1 MLALWQVE
9 DDGMEIDRSG
19 FEVLDRSE
27 CFRLL
32 NSAGVGRIAVTSAS
46 LPLVLPLSYVMDG
59 DTIVVE
65 TGRGNPLESATAG
78 AVVGFEV
85 DNLHEHG
92 HCGWT
97 VMVTGVAR
105 EVQGGEEIERFR
117 PLLAGSPDPYHG
129 DERFVRISS
138 ELVNGRRTD
147 RRQRHPRNRAAA
159 RLTGHR

>member
-1 MLALWQVE
+1 
-9 DDGMEIDRSG
+9 MEIDRNG

-32 NSAGVGRIAVTSAS
+32 DGAGVGRIAVTSAS
-46 LPLVLPLSYVMDG
+46 LPLVLPLSYVMDD

-65 TGRGNPLESATAG
+65 TGRGNALEFATAG

-92 HCGWT
+92 HSSWT

-105 EVQGGEEIERFR
+105 EVQDRGEIDHLR
-117 PLLAGSPDPYHG
+117 PLLPGRPGADDG

-138 ELVNGRRTD
+138 ELVTGRRTD
-147 RRQRHPRNRAAA
+147 RRPRYTRTRATA
-159 RLTGHR
+159 RLAGRR

>member
-1 MLALWQVE
+1 MT
-9 DDGMEIDRSG
+9 GMEIDRNG

-32 NSAGVGRIAVTSAS
+32 NSAGVGHIAVTSGS

-59 DTIVVE
+59 DSIVVE
-65 TGRGNPLESATAG
+65 TGRSNQLESATAG

-85 DNLHEHG
+85 DNLHERG
-92 HCGWT
+92 HTSWT

-105 EVQGGEEIERFR
+105 EVLDSGEIGHLRR
-117 PLLAGSPDPYHG
+117 LLPGDPDRD

-138 ELVNGRRTD
+138 ELVTGRRTD
-147 RRQRHPRNRAAA
+147 RRQRPNRTRATPRLA
-159 RLTGHR
+159 GHR